1 MSKTYKELK
10 LSDVKKE
17 RMIQMIKKGIPPT
30 SKKKSFVPIV
40 APLFALVSVFLFFLT
55 TGDHSRQLITGAGLE
70 LTETDHVLF
79 FKEVIIYWSISLLF
93 IMTAYVQFI
102 LLATKPERLVEY
114 RIFKWAHEALHTWR
128 RVFLIAFPFAVIIIE
143 TIILFI
149 SSSQLMLHLAIVL
162 FFLTNSMLIQLRF
175 VKNKTRA
182 TCPNCEVE
190 LTNKEIFYNR
200 KCGVCGKK
208 RHLIIQNSSYE
219 MVSTFMGLLIVFL
232 PSFGF
237 NMIFVPIYLIIY
249 MSFTYAYIIPYIRKY
264 SKEDIIPPPLW

>member
-17 RMIQMIKKGIPPT
+17 RMIQVIKKGKSPA

-40 APLFALVSVFLFFLT
+40 VPLFALVSVFLFFLT

-70 LTETDHVLF
+70 LTETNHELF
-79 FKEVIIYWSISLLF
+79 FKEVIIFWSISLLF
-93 IMTAYVQFI
+93 LTTAYVQFI
-102 LLATKPERLVEY
+102 LLAIKPERLVEY

-149 SSSQLMLHLAIVL
+149 SSSQLILQLVIVL

-182 TCPNCEVE
+182 TCPHCEVE

-200 KCGVCGKK
+200 KCGVCGNK

-219 MVSTFMGLLIVFL
+219 MVSTFTGLLVIFL
-232 PSFGF
+232 PTFGF

-249 MSFTYAYIIPYIRKY
+249 MSFTYAYIIPYIRNY
-264 SKEDIIPPPLW
+264 SKEDKIPPPLW